1 MKPVSTPVQT
11 LAGCAA
17 TALSLFLVPAASSAA
32 TLNNP
37 FDIVVNFVGGL
48 SASQQ
53 AVFSGAEAFWETMI
67 LGNRYD
73 LAVPALTINAL
84 GTPIDGIG
92 GILGSAGPSGGVRTT
107 GAPQDYAYVT
117 SGDMRFDSADL
128 ANLESNGTLFDVI
141 VHEMAHVIGF
151 GTMWNPAAAFGSALA
166 GTQNVYTD
174 GTGQYTG
181 AYAVAAYNAEFGL
194 SETYVPVELGGGPGT
209 ADAHWDEADFAGG
222 SRDIMTGILNGV
234 SPLADPPFAAS
245 TLSATTIA
253 SFADIG
259 YITAVTDPQYVPSPV
274 PLPASIAYILIGLAG
289 LGGLRLR
296 KSRMA

>member
-1 MKPVSTPVQT
+1 MSLAFVPV
-11 LAGCAA
+11 
-17 TALSLFLVPAASSAA
+17 ASSAA

-48 SASQQ
+48 TASQQ
-53 AVFSGAEAFWETMI
+53 AVFTGAEAFWETMI

-73 LAVPALTINAL
+73 LSFGPLTIDAQ
-84 GTPIDGIG
+84 GIPIDGVG
-92 GILGSAGPSGGVRTT
+92 NVLGSAGPSTAIRTI

-117 SGDMRFDSADL
+117 SGIMSFDTADL
-128 ANLESNGTLFDVI
+128 AALESDGSLFDVI

-151 GTMWNPAAAFGSALA
+151 GTMWNPAVYGAVFA

-181 AYAVAAYNAEFGL
+181 AFGLAAYNAEFGL
-194 SETYVPVELGGGPGT
+194 SASYVPVELGGGPGT
-209 ADAHWDEADFAGG
+209 ADAHWDELTFAGG
-222 SRDIMTGILNGV
+222 ERDIMTGFLDSV
-234 SPLADPPFAAS
+234 SPLADAPFAAS

-259 YITAVTDPQYVPSPV
+259 YITSVTDPQYVVSPV
-274 PLPASIAYILIGLAG
+274 PLPASLAYVLIGLAG

-296 KSRMA
+296 KSRKA